1 MHLPLVICANDTSNP
16 RSGHSGGGIG
26 GLVCAAALSRYHDV
40 AVDVYEAADAL
51 AAPGAPGVGVWP
63 RAWKILS
70 ALGLAD
76 ALGKAAVVPPEELQS
91 ASCLVSP
98 FALHFRRSFARSVLE
113 LRTSARAS
121 LWC

>member
-1 MHLPLVICANDTSNP
+1 M
-16 RSGHSGGGIG
+16 
-26 GLVCAAALSRYHDV
+26 CAAALSRYHDV

-98 FALHFRRSFARSVLE
+98 LRFAFSQVVRALG
-113 LRTSARAS
+113 LRTSHERARVIVV
-121 LWC
+121 LTD

>member
-1 MHLPLVICANDTSNP
+1 MHLPLVIGANDTSNP
-16 RSGHSGGGIG
+16 DPATHSGGGIG

-51 AAPGAPGVGVWP
+51 AVPGAPGVGVWP

-91 ASCLVSP
+91 ASCL
-98 FALHFRRSFARSVLE
+98 ALNFVRAVVH
-113 LRTSARAS
+113 RTSREHARVIVV
-121 LWC
+121 LTD